1 MSRLLTKEEILK
13 GTNKKGNVFI
23 KELGGD
29 IEIRPLNEEQWAE
42 IEAKIG
48 VNIDLNIAYG
58 KDGKPDKK
66 QTEKNMKMN
75 MDIEKLQKMEFEK
88 RLLACKYGMIIPI
101 TEEELRKI
109 SPPGIIGKIA
119 NAVFKISNVSEEQLK
134 ELKMFRNE

>member
-13 GTNKKGNVFI
+13 GTNKKGTVFV

-75 MDIEKLQKMEFEK
+75 MDIEKLQKIEFEK
-88 RLLACKYGMIIPI
+88 KLLACKYGMTIPI
-101 TEEELRKI
+101 TEEELKNI
-109 SPPGIIGKIA
+109 SPPGIIEKIA
-119 NAVFKISNVSEEQLK
+119 NAVFKISNVSEAQLQ
-134 ELKMFRNE
+134 ELKMFRKE